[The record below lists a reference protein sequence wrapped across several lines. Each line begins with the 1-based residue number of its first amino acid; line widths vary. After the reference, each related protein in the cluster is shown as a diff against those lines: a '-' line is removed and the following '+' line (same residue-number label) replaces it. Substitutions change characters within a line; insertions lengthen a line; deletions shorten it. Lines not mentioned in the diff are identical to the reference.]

1 LPVWQVSLSA
11 LTLAGV
17 TGFVIAF
24 RRKRYLPV
32 GWFWFLGTLVPVL
45 GLVQVGDAAMADR
58 YAYVPLI
65 GIFVMIAW
73 SLDDWADEK
82 NVGSVWR
89 VVSALGV
96 LTALGIATSRQLSY
110 WENEYTVWAHAV
122 SVTDRN
128 PLRMTLSAQ
137 LWWSLMRPQH

>member
-1 LPVWQVSLSA
+1 
-11 LTLAGV
+11 
-17 TGFVIAF
+17 
-24 RRKRYLPV
+24 
-32 GWFWFLGTLVPVL
+32 
-45 GLVQVGDAAMADR
+45 MADR

-73 SLDDWADEK
+73 SLDDWRTRK
-82 NVGSVWR
+82 RGFGWR

-96 LTALGIATSRQLSY
+96 LTALGIATSRPAKLL
-110 WENEYTVWAHAV
+110 ENEYTVWAHAV

-128 PLRMTLSAQ
+128 PFAQDALAQ